1 MPTPE
6 SLYDKDVALLPAD
19 VLRYPQSIADNGIP
33 YVVFAPYQRAAPT
46 TTNALLT
53 NLPQPARR
61 IVLPLPSSALA
72 TRYGVNYKD
81 TSLGGIGA
89 AIAGGSNLLEG
100 LSASQTD
107 VSNISTKITEI
118 IGSQAAFGVFGALGA
133 LPGGE
138 QLVDAAQLTLGMK
151 PNPYTEVLF
160 ENVPFREHTFTYVFH
175 PKSLTESQ
183 RLDDIVQYFK
193 YYMLPSI
200 AGGATA
206 VTTTG
211 TFLRFPLEWQI
222 IYSIGG
228 TTFSVLPSVLTGMDV
243 NYADGVDSPKLFPK
257 TGTENKRYP
266 TKINVTMIFKE
277 VMLLNRDLIALPSN
291 ADGASQIRLDGET
304 SFVIEETE
312 GNKTRYRF

>member
-1 MPTPE
+1 MA
-6 SLYDKDVALLPAD
+6 SLYATDLNNTAITRFPEN
-19 VLRYPQSIADNGIP
+19 IATDGIP

-46 TTNALLT
+46 TTNTLLT

-72 TRYGVNYKD
+72 TKYGVNYKD
-81 TSLGGIGA
+81 TSLGAIGA
-89 AIAGGSNLLEG
+89 AIAGGGNLLGG
-100 LSASQTD
+100 LTASQTD
-107 VSNISTKITEI
+107 IGNISTKVTDI

-175 PKSLTESQ
+175 PKSLTESE

-193 YYMLPSI
+193 YYMLPAIS
-200 AGGATA
+200 GGATT

-228 TTFSVLPSVLTGMDV
+228 TTFSVLPSVLTEMDV
-243 NYADGVDSPKLFPK
+243 NYADGVDSPKLFQK
-257 TGTENKRYP
+257 TETDNKRYP
-266 TKINVTMIFKE
+266 TKINVTMTFKE
-277 VMLLNRDLIALPSN
+277 VMLLNRDMIALNDPT
-291 ADGASQIRLDGET
+291 QRLDGEIPT
-304 SFVIEETE
+304 GDESVIKETQD
-312 GNKTRYRF
+312 NKNRYRF